1 MCSMWR
7 LQHAPDRRGITMTI
21 TASLANSHPAG
32 GRGQDLAVL
41 TGRRPFAEPAPFLI
55 EPAGSEADI
64 TAYRRIRQDV
74 FVTEQGLFAGADRDD
89 IDDDPRAV
97 VLVARSWDGVVLGG
111 VRVAPATPTVDLGW
125 WTGSRLVVAKA
136 ARTLGGIGAALV
148 RAAAAYAEENGV
160 LRFEATVQAQ
170 NEVLFRRLGWLKV
183 GDALVAGQLHVHMR
197 WPIGRFQRQ
206 VERDKS
212 MLGRLFAPG
221 SNASTSQP
229 SVFLGGRA
237 FLGDDGAPV
246 PGTDVIVACDAILP
260 SMVERDPEWAGWC
273 SVLVNMNDLSAMGA
287 EGVGLMDALGARDE
301 SFARRVLS
309 GLSRASE
316 AWGVPVL
323 GGHTQVGVPASLSV
337 TAIGRTTRPVRGGG
351 GRPGQRLSLTA
362 DTTGNWRPGYTGRQ
376 WDSTS
381 MKPAGELRELHSLIG
396 RAAPAAA
403 KDISMVG
410 VVGTAGMLAEA
421 SGCGAVL
428 DVENIPRPGQA
439 TMGDWLSCFPGYAMI
454 TADQL
459 GDSRMHS
466 PLATTAEC
474 GSLIEGTGVQLRW
487 PDGMLTEAI
496 TNNVTGLGRTHS

>member
-1 MCSMWR
+1 ME
-7 LQHAPDRRGITMTI
+7 I
-21 TASLANSHPAG
+21 TASLASSHPTTG
-32 GRGQDLAVL
+32 PGQDLAVL
-41 TGRRPFAEPAPFLI
+41 TGRRPFAEPPPFLI

-64 TAYRRIRQDV
+64 AAYRRIRQDV
-74 FVTEQGLFAGADRDD
+74 FVTEQGLFTGADRDD

-97 VLVARSWDGVVLGG
+97 VLVARSRDGVVLGG
-111 VRVAPATPTVDLGW
+111 VRVAPATPAMDLGW

-136 ARTLGGIGAALV
+136 ARTVGGIGAALV
-148 RAAAAYAEENGV
+148 RAASAYAEENGV

-170 NEVLFRRLGWLKV
+170 NEVLFRRLGWLKI
-183 GDALVAGQLHVHMR
+183 GDVTVAGQPHVHMR
-197 WPIGRFQRQ
+197 WPIGRIQRH

-221 SNASTSQP
+221 SDASPSQL
-229 SVFLGGRA
+229 SAFLGGRA

-246 PGTDVIVACDAILP
+246 PGTDVVVACDAILP
-260 SMVERDPEWAGWC
+260 SMVERDPDWAGWC
-273 SVLVNMNDLSAMGA
+273 AVLVNMNDLSAMGA
-287 EGVGLMDALGARDE
+287 QGIGLMDALGARDE
-301 SFARRVLS
+301 SFARRVLR
-309 GLSRASE
+309 GLNRASE
-316 AWGVPVL
+316 AWDIPIL

-362 DTTGNWRPGYTGRQ
+362 DTTGGWRAGYTGRQ

-381 MKPAGELRELHSLIG
+381 MRPGEELRELHSLVS
-396 RAAPAAA
+396 RADPAAA

-428 DVENIPRPGQA
+428 DVAHIPRPNRA

-454 TADQL
+454 TADPA
-459 GDSRMHS
+459 GESRMNS

-474 GSLIEGTGVQLRW
+474 GDLTEGAGVQLRW
-487 PDGMLTEAI
+487 PDGMITEAI
-496 TNNVTGLGRTHS
+496 SNNVTGLGSTHP